1 MRPLFFYGWMVEI
14 CSINKIFVDLV
25 GCLVDSTPGGP
36 SPSREERDREIG
48 RERERER
55 EPAGDWS
62 STRKGNRQ
70 HVETLTKTNRNI
82 GIPL

>member
-14 CSINKIFVDLV
+14 CSINKIFVDL

-55 EPAGDWS
+55 ESQRVIGALLEKA
-62 STRKGNRQ
+62 TGN
-70 HVETLTKTNRNI
+70 T
-82 GIPL
+82 